1 MYVAYY
7 TRYVHRKQ
15 LRPGET
21 SVLWYDTST
30 TKLMSQDSRFQGQGL
45 VRFEDETFYGIRC
58 HRRPCIPPIECDTI
72 NFPRLYDAWLVGK

>member
-1 MYVAYY
+1 MYVVYY

-21 SVLWYDTST
+21 SVPWYDTST

-45 VRFEDETFYGIRC
+45 VRFEDETFYGNGATDIRAF
-58 HRRPCIPPIECDTI
+58 RRSNAI
-72 NFPRLYDAWLVGK
+72 R

>member
-15 LRPGET
+15 LREPGET
-21 SVLWYDTST
+21 SVPWYDTST

-58 HRRPCIPPIECDTI
+58 ATDIRAFRRSNAI
-72 NFPRLYDAWLVGK
+72 R